1 MRARE
6 TISQL
11 TGFAGRGA
19 GTDAERRAA
28 SWLARELEEANRDV
42 RLEPFWCRPNW
53 ALAHAWHV
61 ALGLAGSLISV
72 SSPWF
77 GGAMILV
84 ALASVIAD
92 DRLGYSL
99 GRRLTPERASQNV
112 VSAPVNAPASAPA
125 NAPASAPA
133 NAPASG
139 PANASAS
146 RPANAPA
153 SGPMNGA
160 AENQVQLIITA
171 NYDAGRT
178 GFAYRPGLRA
188 AAARLRRATGG
199 RAPGWLAWLCIALVW
214 LLITAVLRIAGAK
227 GTAMAVAQLPPTAAL
242 VLGLVVLVEL
252 GSASFGPAAGDNAS
266 GAAVAVVIARA
277 LTTAAPRHL
286 AVNLV
291 LAGAGEGPG
300 IGLKHYLRQH
310 KRMLNR
316 ENTAVLGIA
325 PSGGGHVHW
334 WASDGA
340 LAPLAY
346 DARLRRL
353 CADLAASEPE
363 LGALPHRGRGG
374 SPPHGRGA
382 SPPHGR
388 GASPPHG
395 RGASPP
401 HGRGAS
407 PHLGRGATPA
417 LAARAAKLPAIA
429 IGCLDDRGL
438 VPHSHQRTDT
448 PDTVDE
454 GATGAAVEFGL
465 MLVDAIDAR
474 VARQPAAPPAPTPA

>member
-61 ALGLAGSLISV
+61 GLGLAGSLISV
-72 SSPWF
+72 SSPWI

-112 VSAPVNAPASAPA
+112 VSAPA
-125 NAPASAPA
+125 NAPDSAP
-133 NAPASG
+133 
-139 PANASAS
+139 
-146 RPANAPA
+146 
-153 SGPMNGA
+153 MNSA
-160 AENQVQLIITA
+160 AENQAQLIITA

-188 AAARLRRATGG
+188 ATARLKRATGG

-214 LLITAVLRIAGAK
+214 LLITAVIRIVGGR
-227 GTAMAVAQLPPTAAL
+227 GTVMAVAQLPPTAAL
-242 VLGLVVLVEL
+242 VLGLALLVEL
-252 GSASFGPAAGDNAS
+252 GSASFGPAGGDNAS

-325 PSGGGHVHW
+325 PCAGGHLHW

-353 CADLAASEPE
+353 CAELAASEPE
-363 LGALPHRGRGG
+363 LGALPHRGRGT
-374 SPPHGRGA
+374 SPHRGRGA
-382 SPPHGR
+382 APHR
-388 GASPPHG
+388 AH
-395 RGASPP
+395 
-401 HGRGAS
+401 
-407 PHLGRGATPA
+407 GATPA
-417 LAARAAKLPAIA
+417 LPARAAKLPAIA

-454 GATGAAVEFGL
+454 EATGAAVEFGL
-465 MLVDAIDAR
+465 MLIDAIDAR

>member
-61 ALGLAGSLISV
+61 ALGLAGSLVSV
-72 SSPWF
+72 SSPWI

-112 VSAPVNAPASAPA
+112 VSAPVNAPASGPA
-125 NAPASAPA
+125 N
-133 NAPASG
+133 PASG
-139 PANASAS
+139 PANPASGPANPAS
-146 RPANAPA
+146 GPANPASGPVNAPA

-160 AENQVQLIITA
+160 AENQAQLIITA

-178 GFAYRPGLRA
+178 GFAYRPALRA
-188 AAARLRRATGG
+188 AAARLKRATGG
-199 RAPGWLAWLCIALVW
+199 RAPGWLAWLCIALLW
-214 LLITAVLRIAGAK
+214 LLITAALRIAGAL

-242 VLGLVVLVEL
+242 VLGLALLVEL

-325 PSGGGHVHW
+325 PCAGGHLHW

-353 CADLAASEPE
+353 CAELAASEPE
-363 LGALPHRGRGG
+363 LGTSPHRGRGA
-374 SPPHGRGA
+374 PPHR
-382 SPPHGR
+382 
-388 GASPPHG
+388 
-395 RGASPP
+395 
-401 HGRGAS
+401 
-407 PHLGRGATPA
+407 GRGATPA

-438 VPHSHQRTDT
+438 VPHSHQRSDT

-474 VARQPAAPPAPTPA
+474 VARQSAAPPAPTPA

>member
-1 MRARE
+1 MIPRCDHGREMRARE

-11 TGFAGRGA
+11 TGFAGRGP

-28 SWLARELEEANRDV
+28 SWLAQGLEEANRDV

-72 SSPWF
+72 SSPWI
-77 GGAMILV
+77 GGAMIFV

-92 DRLGYSL
+92 DRLGHSL

-112 VSAPVNAPASAPA
+112 VSVPA
-125 NAPASAPA
+125 N
-133 NAPASG
+133 G
-139 PANASAS
+139 P
-146 RPANAPA
+146 
-153 SGPMNGA
+153 
-160 AENQVQLIITA
+160 AENQAQLIITA

-178 GFAYRPGLRA
+178 GFAYRPGLRGA
-188 AAARLRRATGG
+188 FARLNRATGG
-199 RAPGWLAWLCIALVW
+199 RAPGWLAWLCFALAW
-214 LLITAVLRIAGAK
+214 LLITAVVRIEGGD

-242 VLGLVVLVEL
+242 VLGLALLVEL
-252 GSASFGPAAGDNAS
+252 GSASFGPAAGDDAS
-266 GAAVAVVIARA
+266 GTAVALVIARA

-300 IGLKHYLRQH
+300 IGLKHYLRHH

-325 PSGGGHVHW
+325 PCAGGHLHW

-346 DARLRRL
+346 DSRLRRL
-353 CADLAASEPE
+353 CAELAAKEPE
-363 LGALPHRGRGG
+363 LGASPHRGRG
-374 SPPHGRGA
+374 
-382 SPPHGR
+382 
-388 GASPPHG
+388 
-395 RGASPP
+395 
-401 HGRGAS
+401 
-407 PHLGRGATPA
+407 ATPT
-417 LAARAAKLPAIA
+417 LPARVAKLPAIA

-448 PDTVDE
+448 PDSVDE
-454 GATGAAVEFGL
+454 EATGAAVEFGL